1 MILPELSAA
10 ALLRSAALPLTRR
23 KAMRL
28 FGLGA
33 VSSLAMLSDAKASQL
48 TVVYLG
54 AEDCAACQ
62 RFEAWEEAAFRQKV
76 VSRGIRFR
84 EFHVG
89 SHRYIKDVKG
99 WPSDLMWLHDQL
111 GSKAGTPWF
120 FLVQGRQVISASQSY
135 RTLL

>member
-1 MILPELSAA
+1 MTLPNLSTSP
-10 ALLRSAALPLTRR
+10 LLRSAAAPLTRR

-33 VSSLAMLSDAKASQL
+33 VSSLAMLPEAQASQL

-54 AEDCAACQ
+54 AEDCPACQ
-62 RFEAWEEAAFRQKV
+62 RFEAWEEAAFKQKLA
-76 VSRGIRFR
+76 SRGIRFR

-89 SHRYIKDVKG
+89 SHRYIKDLNG
-99 WPSDLMWLHDQL
+99 WPSDLRWIHDQL

-120 FLVQGRQVISASQSY
+120 FLTQGRQIISASQSY
-135 RTLL
+135 KSLI